1 MKLLL
6 LRHARTLAADGL
18 CYGRLDVA
26 VHPDLTREAAERVAA
41 RLPAAISLWH
51 SPLLRCHE
59 LALALAALRSD
70 LQPTPEPRIAE
81 MDFGDWEDRP
91 WSSIARAEFD
101 AWMAAFADR
110 PAGGRG
116 ESTRQ
121 FMRRVGE
128 AFDDWRAGGR
138 DALWVTHAGVI
149 RAIELLHKGQ
159 RSVERSDQWP
169 SRPIAF
175 GELLTFEV

>member
-18 CYGRLDVA
+18 CYGRLDVP

-41 RLPAAISLWH
+41 GLPASIGVVH
-51 SPLLRCHE
+51 SPLVRCHD
-59 LALALAALRSD
+59 LALALAALRPD

-81 MDFGDWEDRP
+81 MDFGDWEGRP
-91 WSSIARAEFD
+91 WSGIARSEFD
-101 AWMAAFADR
+101 AWMASFSDR
-110 PAGGRG
+110 PAGGSG
-116 ESTRQ
+116 ESTRL
-121 FMRRVGE
+121 FMQRVGE
-128 AFDDWRAGGR
+128 SFDDWRASGR

-149 RAIELLHKGQ
+149 RAVEVLRTGR

-175 GELLTFEV
+175 GELVTVDI

>member
-18 CYGRLDVA
+18 CYGRLDVP
-26 VHPDLTREAAERVAA
+26 VHPALTREAAERVAA
-41 RLPAAISLWH
+41 GLPASLALRH
-51 SPLLRCHE
+51 SPLVRCHD
-59 LALALAALRSD
+59 LALALAALRPE
-70 LQPTPEPRIAE
+70 LQPTAEPRIAE

-91 WSSIARAEFD
+91 WSSIARAEFE

-110 PAGGRG
+110 PAGGSG
-116 ESTRQ
+116 ESTRA
-121 FMRRVGE
+121 FMQRVGG

-149 RAIELLHKGQ
+149 RAVELLHTGQ
-159 RSVERSDQWP
+159 RCVERGDQWP

-175 GELLTFEV
+175 GELLTVEV